1 MEGVTPAHFSFKR
14 SDQAI
19 TLASKNSVRI
29 EGEKVQI
36 DPLLLFQRLVLAA
49 SAADLKL
56 AFKYDLEIFPH
67 TLFESVGLM
76 HEPQKSTL
84 AESIWKISQCQKTA
98 LPTDVQ
104 YVLDGG
110 ALLHRIPWNKGSTF
124 SEIFKTYSDYVLNKY
139 GEAIV
144 VFDGYE
150 VASTKDLTHMRR
162 SKGKSGPIVSF
173 TPDMKL
179 SGTKDLFLS
188 NKTNKQ
194 NFVTKIQLQGLS

>member
-1 MEGVTPAHFSFKR
+1 
-14 SDQAI
+14 
-19 TLASKNSVRI
+19 
-29 EGEKVQI
+29 
-36 DPLLLFQRLVLAA
+36 
-49 SAADLKL
+49 
-56 AFKYDLEIFPH
+56 
-67 TLFESVGLM
+67 M

-84 AESIWKISQCQKTA
+84 ADSIWKMSQCQRTA
-98 LPTDVQ
+98 LPIDIQ

-110 ALLHRIPWNKGSTF
+110 ALLHRIPWNKGSKF
-124 SEIFKTYSDYVLNKY
+124 SEILKTYSDYVLNKY

-150 VASTKDLTHMRR
+150 SASTKDSTHMRR
-162 SKGKSGPIVSF
+162 SKAKLGPVVSF

-194 NFVTKIQLQGLS
+194 NFVTMLGAELQKYNCRVYHDSADADADADDCKKKQ